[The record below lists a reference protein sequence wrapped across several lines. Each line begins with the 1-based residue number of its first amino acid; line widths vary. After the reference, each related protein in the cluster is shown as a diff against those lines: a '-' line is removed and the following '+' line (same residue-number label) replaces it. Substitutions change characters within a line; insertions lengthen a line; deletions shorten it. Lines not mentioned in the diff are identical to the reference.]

1 MGQTT
6 ENPTYDIDVGE
17 GTSEVQVNIE
27 EDGKAE
33 IVEPVANEEEGKGP
47 ALAEPKDEQAAAAPA
62 QEETAELKEYS
73 ESVKKRIDK
82 LTSKLREAER
92 REQAAIEYAKG
103 VQSQFQKA
111 QERAVQSDYGRITEA
126 KSRVDTQLLTIKQII
141 KKAREEGDIDTE
153 TEAQERLAALAH
165 EQRQLNEI
173 LANQGQVPPQQPIY
187 NPPAQPQQIYQQPQ
201 FVQPAQPQVDPKA
214 EKWAEDNPW
223 FGQDYAMTYA
233 AWGID
238 KQLREGEGFDG
249 SSEEYYDE
257 LNRRIR
263 AQFPQKFAAQQPRQQ
278 RQNVQSVAP
287 ATRSSGVNSARR
299 SVRLS
304 PSQVAIAKKL
314 GVPVEEYAKYVKE

>member
-6 ENPTYDIDVGE
+6 ENPTYDIEVGE
-17 GTSEVQVNIE
+17 GVEPVQVDIE

-33 IVEPVANEEEGKGP
+33 VVEPTAEERPTEP
-47 ALAEPKDEQAAAAPA
+47 ALAEPKEPAPA
-62 QEETAELKEYS
+62 QAAQEEGSELKEYS

-92 REQAAIEYAKG
+92 REQAALEFAKG
-103 VQSQFQKA
+103 VQNQFQKA
-111 QERAVQSDYGRITEA
+111 QERAVQSDYGRMTEA
-126 KSRVDTQLLTIKQII
+126 KSRVESQMLTIRQII

-153 TEAQERLAALAH
+153 TEAQERLATLVH
-165 EQRQLNEI
+165 EQRQLNDI
-173 LANQGQVPPQQPIY
+173 LGAQGQVPPQQPIY
-187 NPPAQPQQIYQQPQ
+187 NPPVQPQQIYQQPQ

-214 EKWAEDNPW
+214 ERWAEENPW

-238 KQLREGEGFDG
+238 KQLREAEGFDG
-249 SSEEYYDE
+249 SSDEYYDE

-263 AQFPQKFAAQQPRQQ
+263 TQFPDKFAAPQPRQQ

-287 ATRSSGVNSARR
+287 ATRSSGVNSSARR